1 MIHISYSACGFTH
14 NNERVRV
21 RHVNTSSYKKF
32 DLIGIYG
39 VIKKYAGGKYG
50 VLLDEIKNP
59 ASGEGLFWIESRILK
74 LESEDNVMAKLTGFE
89 NVAVIEQGTGYYKKD
104 YYYALYDNSV
114 EMGDKVL
121 VSGAA
126 NGQIWTV
133 KDVLSVGYPDVNEK
147 NITAE
152 VICKVDTTD
161 YDNRC
166 KNRKEAEA
174 LRKQM
179 AKKRKEIDARKD
191 DEYYSGLDKDYAE
204 MVEQMK
210 KLVG

>member
-32 DLIGIYG
+32 DLIGMYG
-39 VIKKYAGGKYG
+39 VIKKYASGKYG

-59 ASGEGLFWIESRILK
+59 ASGEGLFWIESRNLK

-133 KDVLSVGYPDVNEK
+133 KDVLSVGHPDVNEK